1 MTQRFKATII
11 RDGSRHFIPV
21 PFDPAEVWGEKP
33 RHHVRGSVDGH
44 AVRGPLSSEG
54 GGASLPLGAAWL
66 RDTGLEAGAEVEV
79 VLEPEGPQA
88 EELAGDIVAALNA
101 EPEARAFFVGL
112 ATFYRK
118 GYLRWID
125 GARRPEVRSARI
137 AEMVALLRAGQKQRC
152 GGS

>member
-1 MTQRFKATII
+1 MTARRFSVTLAQ
-11 RDGSRHFIPV
+11 DGSRTVVPV
-21 PFDPAEVWGEKP
+21 PFDPDEVWGAKP
-33 RHHVRGSVDGH
+33 RHHVRGSVGGH
-44 AVRGPLSSEG
+44 AVRGPLGSEG
-54 GGASLPLGAAWL
+54 DGYTLTLGAAWL
-66 RDTGLEAGAEVEV
+66 RDTGLVAGREVEV

-88 EELAGDIVAALNA
+88 DELAGDIVAALNA

-137 AEMVALLRAGQKQRC
+137 AEMVELLKAGKKQR
-152 GGS
+152 

>member
-44 AVRGPLSSEG
+44 AVRGPLG
-54 GGASLPLGAAWL
+54 GGENGYVLALGPAWL
-66 RDTGLEAGAEVEV
+66 RETGLEAGAEVEV
-79 VLEPEGPQA
+79 TLEPEGPQA
-88 EELAGDIVAALNA
+88 DALAGDVVAALDA
-101 EPEARAFFVGL
+101 EPEARGFFAGL

-137 AEMVALLRAGQKQRC
+137 AEMVALLKAGKKQR
-152 GGS
+152 

>member
-44 AVRGPLSSEG
+44 AVRGPLG
-54 GGASLPLGAAWL
+54 GGENGCVLALGPAWL
-66 RDTGLEAGAEVEV
+66 RETGLEAGAEVEV
-79 VLEPEGPQA
+79 TLEPEGPQA
-88 EELAGDIVAALNA
+88 DALAGDVVAALDA
-101 EPEARAFFVGL
+101 EPEARGFFAGL

-137 AEMVALLRAGQKQRC
+137 AEMVALLKAGKKQR
-152 GGS
+152 